1 MELHKSTIV
10 SLKTHPELN
19 EKWLQDQIVKD
30 TTILGL
36 GDLVVR
42 SQERSQPKGGRLDLL
57 LEDPDSGTRYE
68 VELQLGTV
76 DESHIIRTIE
86 YWDLERRRYP
96 QYDHVAVI
104 VAEEITSRFF
114 NVIGLFNGFIPLIA
128 IQLNALEV
136 GGLLTLN
143 STRVL
148 DVQNLGTEEEDSP
161 ALAADRAYWESRST
175 KSVLS
180 VMDQVLDVARE
191 IDSRIVARYNRH
203 YVGVGIDGL
212 ANNFISFRPRKKH
225 LCLQVKIPMPESVDE
240 RLENTNLQLLDYN
253 KRWNYYRIQMTS
265 DDIVQNR
272 ELLVDLM
279 KQAYELRN
287 GS

>member
-1 MELHKSTIV
+1 MELHKSRVV
-10 SLKTHPELN
+10 SLKSHPVLTER
-19 EKWLQDQIVKD
+19 WLQNEIVND
-30 TTILGL
+30 TSILGL

-42 SQERSQPKGGRLDLL
+42 SQERNQPKGGRLDLL

-114 NVIGLFNGFIPLIA
+114 NVIGLFNGFIPIIG

-136 GGLLTLN
+136 NGYMTLN

-148 DVQNLGTEEEDSP
+148 DIQNLGTEEEDSP
-161 ALAADRAYWESRST
+161 ALTTDRPYWESRST
-175 KSVLS
+175 KQVLS
-180 VMDQVLDVARE
+180 VVDGLIELARE
-191 IDSRIVARYNRH
+191 VDSRLVARYNKH
-203 YVGVGIDGL
+203 YIGLGIDGL
-212 ANNFISFRPRKKH
+212 ANNFISFKPRKKH
-225 LCLQVKIPMPESVDE
+225 LCLQIKMPASDE
-240 RLENTNLQLLDYN
+240 IDEELENANLQLLDYD
-253 KRWNYYRIQMTS
+253 KRWRHYRIQVTQS
-265 DDIVQNR
+265 DVDKNR
-272 ELLVDLM
+272 DLLLDLM
-279 KQAYELRN
+279 RQAYELRN
-287 GS
+287 G

>member
-1 MELHKSTIV
+1 MELHKSKVV
-10 SLKTHPELN
+10 SLKSHPVLTER
-19 EKWLQDQIVKD
+19 WLQDEIVKD
-30 TTILGL
+30 TSILGL

-42 SQERSQPKGGRLDLL
+42 SQERNQPKGGRLDLL

-68 VELQLGTV
+68 IELQLGTV

-136 GGLLTLN
+136 NGYMTLN

-148 DVQNLGTEEEDSP
+148 DIQSLGTEEEDSP
-161 ALAADRAYWESRST
+161 ALATDRPYWESRST
-175 KSVLS
+175 KQVLT
-180 VMDQVLDVARE
+180 VMDSLVELARD
-191 IDSRIVARYNRH
+191 IDPRLVARYNKA
-203 YVGVGIDGL
+203 YIGLGIDNL
-212 ANNFISFRPRKKH
+212 ANNFISFKPRKKH
-225 LCLQVKIPMPESVDE
+225 LCLQIKIPSSDETDEILESTD
-240 RLENTNLQLLDYN
+240 LQLLDYD
-253 KRWNYYRIQMTS
+253 KRWRYYRIQVTQS
-265 DDIVQNR
+265 DVDKNR
-272 ELLVDLM
+272 DLLLDLM
-279 KQAYELRN
+279 RQAYTLRN
-287 GS
+287 G

>member
-1 MELHKSTIV
+1 MELHKSKVV
-10 SLKTHPELN
+10 SLKSHPVLTER
-19 EKWLQDQIVKD
+19 WLQDEIVKD
-30 TTILGL
+30 TSILGL

-42 SQERSQPKGGRLDLL
+42 SQERSQPHRGRLDLL

-76 DESHIIRTIE
+76 DESHIIRTVE

-136 GGLLTLN
+136 NGYMTLN

-148 DVQNLGTEEEDSP
+148 DIQSLGTEEEDSP
-161 ALAADRAYWESRST
+161 ALATDRPYWESRST
-175 KSVLS
+175 KQVLT
-180 VMDQVLDVARE
+180 VMDSIVELARD
-191 IDSRIVARYNRH
+191 INPRLVARYNKA
-203 YVGVGIDGL
+203 YIGLGIDGL
-212 ANNFISFRPRKKH
+212 ANNFISFKPRKKH
-225 LCLQVKIPMPESVDE
+225 LCLQIKIPSSDE
-240 RLENTNLQLLDYN
+240 TDEILENTDLQLLDYD
-253 KRWNYYRIQMTS
+253 KRWRHYRIQVTQS
-265 DDIVQNR
+265 DVDKNR
-272 ELLVDLM
+272 DLLLGLM
-279 KQAYELRN
+279 RQAYAVRN
-287 GS
+287 G

>member
-1 MELHKSTIV
+1 MELHKSKVV
-10 SLKTHPELN
+10 SLKSHPVLTER
-19 EKWLQDQIVKD
+19 WLQDEIVKD
-30 TTILGL
+30 TSILGL

-42 SQERSQPKGGRLDLL
+42 SQERNQPKGGRLDLL

-68 VELQLGTV
+68 IELQLGTV

-136 GGLLTLN
+136 NGFMTLN

-148 DVQNLGTEEEDSP
+148 DIQSLGTEEEDSP
-161 ALAADRAYWESRST
+161 ALATDRPYWESRST
-175 KSVLS
+175 K
-180 VMDQVLDVARE
+180 QVLTVVDSLVELARN
-191 IDSRIVARYNRH
+191 IDPRLVARYNK
-203 YVGVGIDGL
+203 YYIGLGIDGL
-212 ANNFISFRPRKKH
+212 ANNFISFKPRKKH
-225 LCLQVKIPMPESVDE
+225 VCLQIKIPASAETDE
-240 RLENTNLQLLDYN
+240 ILENTDMPLLEYD
-253 KRWNYYRIQMTS
+253 KRWRNYRIQVTQL
-265 DDIVQNR
+265 DVDKNR
-272 ELLVDLM
+272 ELLLALM
-279 KQAYELRN
+279 SQAYELRN
-287 GS
+287 G